1 MIAAVATPVG
11 RNERMLKSHFILHV
25 QATNVMDST
34 TLSTAASSDG
44 NHNARLP
51 SDDSDYGVEWAAVVS
66 RQAAA
71 NVPRWA
77 EG

>member
-1 MIAAVATPVG
+1 
-11 RNERMLKSHFILHV
+11 MLKSHFILHV

-51 SDDSDYGVEWAAVVS
+51 SDDSDDSDYGVEWAAVVS